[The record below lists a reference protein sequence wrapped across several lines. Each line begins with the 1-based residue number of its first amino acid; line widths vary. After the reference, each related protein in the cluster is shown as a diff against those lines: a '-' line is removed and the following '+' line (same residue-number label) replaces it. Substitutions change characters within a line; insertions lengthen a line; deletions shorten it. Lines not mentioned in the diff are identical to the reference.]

1 MVGIYKYQNLIN
13 GKIYIGQSKDI
24 ARRKKD
30 HVTRAFNNFSTNS
43 EYDSPLH
50 RAMRKYGLENF
61 SFEIIEECE
70 ASQLNERE
78 IFWIKYYDAQS
89 NGYNLSPGGS

>member
-30 HVTRAFNNFSTNS
+30 HFTRAFNNFSTNS

-70 ASQLNERE
+70 AS
-78 IFWIKYYDAQS
+78 
-89 NGYNLSPGGS
+89 